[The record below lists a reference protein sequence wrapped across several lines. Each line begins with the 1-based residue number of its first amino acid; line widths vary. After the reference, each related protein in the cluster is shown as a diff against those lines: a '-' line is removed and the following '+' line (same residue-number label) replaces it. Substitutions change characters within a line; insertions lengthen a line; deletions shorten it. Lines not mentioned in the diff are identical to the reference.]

1 MLEADL
7 NKDGSLSLD
16 EFIGCV
22 SQAKARE
29 DAREAAEPQ
38 EESQRSAAVEQFQL
52 PPYAQKQLFDDYQGT
67 LACTYAWVMGAH
79 VWVAKYT
86 PCMGKVWVHAWDVG
100 TLLTTLCS
108 PCMYPYPYHTFAL
121 LPRYAARDTLQLM
134 HVAIPY
140 LYQRWHRWYVRS
152 IRSHYLACLSVS
164 LAHQ

>member
-1 MLEADL
+1 MVEADL

-29 DAREAAEPQ
+29 DAREAAEPH

-67 LACTYAWVMGAH
+67 L
-79 VWVAKYT
+79 
-86 PCMGKVWVHAWDVG
+86 
-100 TLLTTLCS
+100 LTVT
-108 PCMYPYPYHTFAL
+108 H
-121 LPRYAARDTLQLM
+121 AARDTLQLM
-134 HVAIPY
+134 HVPIP
-140 LYQRWHRWYVRS
+140 YQRWYVGTLVRS
-152 IRSHYLACLSVS
+152 HCRACLS